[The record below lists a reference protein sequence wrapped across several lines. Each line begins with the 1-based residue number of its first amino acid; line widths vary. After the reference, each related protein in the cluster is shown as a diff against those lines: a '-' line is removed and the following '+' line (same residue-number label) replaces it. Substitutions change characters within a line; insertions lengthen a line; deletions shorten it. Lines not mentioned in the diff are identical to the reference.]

1 MDAKSIF
8 QRCFHGRRRCRIV
21 RSLLD
26 CLAEVIQPR
35 LVTSPQ
41 QRQEPC
47 SGPPTDSSSYRKC
60 VLNSSFKL
68 IGKSTI
74 HHLRISHNTP
84 RLPPKFLQPFVSYF
98 SWLFQSSQERLKA
111 MLTQNF
117 GWLTRCIVRDVQMA
131 NGYFDRP
138 FVVRTQLLV
147 DLWGP
152 EQRSLQVLQMDLT
165 RAWV

>member
-1 MDAKSIF
+1 MN
-8 QRCFHGRRRCRIV
+8 
-21 RSLLD
+21 
-26 CLAEVIQPR
+26 CLADVIQPR
-35 LVTSPQ
+35 LVTSPK

-47 SGPPTDSSSYRKC
+47 SVPPTDSTSYRKC

-68 IGKSTI
+68 IGRSTI
-74 HHLRISHNTP
+74 RHLQISHNTP

-98 SWLFQSSQERLKA
+98 SWLFQSSQEKLKA

-117 GWLTRCIVRDVQMA
+117 GWLTRGIVRDVQMA
-131 NGYFDRP
+131 NGFLDRP

-147 DLWGP
+147 DRWGP
-152 EQRSLQVLQMDLT
+152 EQRFLQVLLMCLT

>member
-1 MDAKSIF
+1 MNY
-8 QRCFHGRRRCRIV
+8 
-21 RSLLD
+21 
-26 CLAEVIQPR
+26 LADVIQPR
-35 LVTSPQ
+35 LVTSPK

-47 SGPPTDSSSYRKC
+47 SGPPTDSTSYRKC

-74 HHLRISHNTP
+74 HHLHISHNTP

-98 SWLFQSSQERLKA
+98 SWLFQSSQDRLKA
-111 MLTQNF
+111 MLRQNF
-117 GWLTRCIVRDVQMA
+117 GSLTRCIVRDVQMA

-147 DLWGP
+147 DRWDP
-152 EQRSLQVLQMDLT
+152 EQRFLPVLQMDLT
-165 RAWV
+165 IAWV